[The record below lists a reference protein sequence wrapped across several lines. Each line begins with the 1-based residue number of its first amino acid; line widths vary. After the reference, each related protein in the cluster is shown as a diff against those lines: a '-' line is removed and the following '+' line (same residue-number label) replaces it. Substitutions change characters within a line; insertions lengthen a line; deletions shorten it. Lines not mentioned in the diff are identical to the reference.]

1 MGQTIVDAFQYIL
14 SFGPEVMLPI
24 IIFIMAIAFRV
35 SFSKALKSALT
46 IGFGFVGIFLVL
58 DLLTG
63 SLGPAIEAMIDNSGV
78 NLPVMD
84 TGWPPL
90 AAIAFASPIAPIV
103 IILTIVINIVML
115 VFKWTKTVDVDLW
128 NYWHFAFAGSLVYIA
143 TGSIIFGLLGA
154 AIATVITFKLADWS
168 APYIHKRMGLPGIS
182 LPTLSSVIYFPVG
195 ILGDKIIN
203 LIPGLN
209 KLNADPESIKKRFG
223 VFGEPMMIGVILGII
238 IGIIARFEIR
248 NIIELGISLGAV
260 MFIMPRM
267 VKILMEGLIPL
278 SDAIRNFLQKRFP
291 DRKDLNIGL
300 DIAVIIGNPAVVST
314 ALLLVPITILLAV
327 VLPGVI
333 IMPLGDL
340 PFIVVPLAMVL
351 VATNKNIVRSA
362 IIGIPMIIVSL
373 YLASNLA
380 PLVTNVAESIQ
391 YEFPEGATSMINSF
405 LDGGNPVRYW
415 LVMLA
420 QGNWIAIT
428 AIPVVLIAV
437 WYIYKLSRKD
447 FDENGQLKE

>member
-1 MGQTIVDAFQYIL
+1 MGDVIVDAFQYIL

-24 IIFIMAIAFRV
+24 IIFIMAVAFRV
-35 SFSKALKSALT
+35 SLSKALKSALT

-90 AAIAFASPIAPIV
+90 AAIAFASPIAPVV
-103 IILTIVINIVML
+103 IILTIIINIVML

-143 TGSIIFGLLGA
+143 TGNFFFGLIGA
-154 AIATVITFKLADWS
+154 AIATIITFKLADWS

-223 VFGEPMMIGVILGII
+223 VLGEPMMIGVILGVI

-278 SDAIRNFLQKRFP
+278 SDAIRSFLQKRFP

-314 ALLLVPITILLAV
+314 ALLLVPVTILLAV

-351 VATNKNIVRSA
+351 VATNKNIIRSA

-420 QGNWIAIT
+420 QGNWIAVAI
-428 AIPVVLIAV
+428 IPVVLIIV
-437 WYIYKLSRKD
+437 WYIYRLSRRD

>member
-1 MGQTIVDAFQYIL
+1 
-14 SFGPEVMLPI
+14 
-24 IIFIMAIAFRV
+24 
-35 SFSKALKSALT
+35 
-46 IGFGFVGIFLVL
+46 
-58 DLLTG
+58 
-63 SLGPAIEAMIDNSGV
+63 
-78 NLPVMD
+78 
-84 TGWPPL
+84 
-90 AAIAFASPIAPIV
+90 
-103 IILTIVINIVML
+103 
-115 VFKWTKTVDVDLW
+115 
-128 NYWHFAFAGSLVYIA
+128 
-143 TGSIIFGLLGA
+143 
-154 AIATVITFKLADWS
+154 
-168 APYIHKRMGLPGIS
+168 
-182 LPTLSSVIYFPVG
+182 
-195 ILGDKIIN
+195 
-203 LIPGLN
+203 
-209 KLNADPESIKKRFG
+209 
-223 VFGEPMMIGVILGII
+223 MIGVILGII

-391 YEFPEGATSMINSF
+391 YEFPE
-405 LDGGNPVRYW
+405 V
-415 LVMLA
+415 
-420 QGNWIAIT
+420 QH
-428 AIPVVLIAV
+428 
-437 WYIYKLSRKD
+437 
-447 FDENGQLKE
+447 Q